1 LLDSVLFWIA
11 RAPFRLM
18 LLCAPMLYWWTRTS
32 VIRATLPELIY
43 WMAPSI
49 VCDTIFMSLVS
60 RNRVLPIITEV
71 SQLAPAFA
79 LCRTIAGAMIRPFG
93 RPFKVTAKGI
103 STTGTTIQWN
113 LLCGFAAIGI
123 LMLAGMVL
131 NISQFNSVRAD
142 TGYTLNVIVT
152 IFSTVIL
159 GLAIAACIEPP
170 RRRTNERFS
179 ADQAVALR
187 LNDGRYLRGR
197 LKNISIGGASIV
209 ASTSWSGLESNG
221 ELLLDLGQ
229 LVLPFRVIRFDAKNL
244 SIEFELNTQMRRS
257 LTKEIF
263 TGKFSNELTEIRATE
278 VFRALARVLVS

>member
-1 LLDSVLFWIA
+1 
-11 RAPFRLM
+11 
-18 LLCAPMLYWWTRTS
+18 
-32 VIRATLPELIY
+32 
-43 WMAPSI
+43 
-49 VCDTIFMSLVS
+49 
-60 RNRVLPIITEV
+60 
-71 SQLAPAFA
+71 
-79 LCRTIAGAMIRPFG
+79 
-93 RPFKVTAKGI
+93 
-103 STTGTTIQWN
+103 
-113 LLCGFAAIGI
+113 
-123 LMLAGMVL
+123 
-131 NISQFNSVRAD
+131 
-142 TGYTLNVIVT
+142 
-152 IFSTVIL
+152 
-159 GLAIAACIEPP
+159 
-170 RRRTNERFS
+170 
-179 ADQAVALR
+179 LR